1 MGWSAFKATG
11 NTIAIAV
18 TVAASTAVQAPSFSG
33 EVGSTNFI
41 LTNASAQPVFVA
53 IGTAS
58 TLAAVIPVPGTP
70 QWGYWLGPNAQV
82 SITGWPSMW
91 FSTIAPATTSTV
103 YVTPGD
109 GL

>member
-18 TVAASTAVQAPSFSG
+18 TTAASTAVQAPGFNG
-33 EVGSTNFI
+33 EQNSTNF
-41 LTNASAQPVFVA
+41 LLSNASAQPLFVA
-53 IGTAS
+53 VGTSS
-58 TLAAVIPVPGTP
+58 TVAAVIPVPGTG
-70 QWGYWLGPNAQV
+70 QWGYWLGPNAQI
-82 SITGWPSMW
+82 SITGSPNMW

-103 YVTPGD
+103 YITPGD